1 MNFEA
6 LKALVSTL
14 SKNRIKRLNLYVS
27 NPDTPAKI
35 NELYEGIATG
45 RFTSDE
51 SAMEALFEGQKAA
64 EMSYRQLKKRLV
76 RQLTNTVFF
85 IDTKKPQYSERAKSF
100 YNAYK
105 DFAAAYIL
113 AAQGAHLPAIKIL
126 EKTLEQ
132 AMRYEYVD
140 LCADITK
147 ALRYAY
153 NRSSP
158 GSRKH
163 QYYVTLHRDFESK
176 RSGEVLA
183 TDYFETLA
191 EYYQVK
197 KIPRAKIVNLAE
209 CYFTEL
215 QGKLKEVNTAA
226 HTFYTYQCAI
236 IGKFA
241 ENDIH
246 AVLQLSETCLALIES
261 NPNTNTGNII
271 SMALQKMLCLVH
283 LRHLDKVECDAF
295 FNKHINRA
303 NEGDY
308 NWFRMTEVN
317 YYYNAYMKDY
327 PKCVE
332 IYGQVNAQPNF
343 SSLPP
348 QIQEQWQLIGQY
360 LILLSNLGAID
371 KKLVE
376 SVVGNVRMTKALNEI
391 ELLERDTSGMNIPVL
406 LLPFL
411 DEIATDRD
419 AAQIRSWAALEMYR
433 RRHLNN
439 KVNERSNSFI
449 KLLHALGY
457 FYESPKAS
465 AKIVKRE
472 LKKLQD
478 NEPKIA
484 GQTFWIEVIPY
495 EDLGVLLERR
505 ANELLLHTKSR

>member
-6 LKALVSTL
+6 LKVLVFTL
-14 SKNRIKRLNLYVS
+14 SKNRIKHLDLYVS
-27 NPDTPAKI
+27 NPDTPTKI
-35 NELYEGIATG
+35 NELYEGIASG
-45 RFTSDE
+45 RLTSDE

-64 EMSYRQLKKRLV
+64 DASYRQLKKRLV

-85 IDTKKPQYSERAKSF
+85 IDTQKPQYSERAKSF

-113 AAQGAHLPAIKIL
+113 TVQGALLPAIKIL

-140 LCADITK
+140 LCAEITK

-163 QYYVTLHRDFESK
+163 QYYVHLHRDFETK

-183 TDYFETLA
+183 ADYYETLA
-191 EYYQVK
+191 EHYQVK
-197 KIPRAKIVNLAE
+197 KFPRAKIVSMAKA
-209 CYFTEL
+209 YFTEL
-215 QGKLKEVNTAA
+215 QGKVKVVNTAM
-226 HTFYTYQCAI
+226 HTYYTYQCAI

-246 AVLQLSETCLALIES
+246 AVLQFSETCLDLIES
-261 NPNTNTGNII
+261 NPNTNTGSIF
-271 SMALQKMLCLVH
+271 SMAMQKMHCLVQ
-283 LRHLDKVECDAF
+283 LRNLNKTESDAF
-295 FNKHINRA
+295 FSKHINSIQ
-303 NEGDY
+303 EGSY
-308 NWFRMTEVN
+308 NWFRMMEVN
-317 YYYNAYMKDY
+317 CYYNAYMKDY

-343 SSLPP
+343 SSLPL
-348 QIQEQWQLIGQY
+348 QIQELWQLIGQY
-360 LILLSNLGAID
+360 LILLSNLGALD
-371 KKLVE
+371 RELVE
-376 SVVGNVRMTKALNEI
+376 SVVGNVRMYKALNEI
-391 ELLERDTSGMNIPVL
+391 ELLDRDISGMNIPVL

-419 AAQIRSWAALEMYR
+419 AAQFRSWDALEKYR
-433 RRHLNN
+433 IRYLVNR
-439 KVNERSNSFI
+439 VNERSNSFV

-457 FYESPKAS
+457 FYESPKTS

-484 GQTFWIEVIPY
+484 GQAVWIEVIPY